1 MALYETASSRLD
13 RLIQDSLQPDAAFL
27 GQVGRAVHEVCA
39 FLREQCFAARPPPR
53 PRVLKVVKGGS
64 SGKGTALR
72 GRSDAD
78 LVVFLSCFKGYKD
91 QEENR
96 TEIIWEIRRMLEKCQ
111 QEKRFEVI
119 IEVSRWE
126 NPRVLSFQLRSRML
140 EESIDF
146 DVLPAYDPLGQHVS
160 GYKPSPDVYLD
171 LIGSCSRGGEF
182 STCFTEL
189 QRDFVMDR
197 PTKVKSLIR
206 LVKHWYKKYVRPYKA
221 QLRQGESLPPQY
233 ALELLTIYTWEKGS
247 GETDFSMAKG
257 FRTVLELIQQYEQL
271 CVFWTIN
278 YGFEDEALGQ
288 YLQSQLRKRRPL
300 ILDPADPTG
309 IVGEGCRWDLIAEEA
324 KFCCIQRCCVD
335 TYGVPVQPW
344 DVSPEQTL
352 KGSKGVCVRSV
363 AKHEARKQKA
373 AELQP
378 VLVSSYSIPAL
389 APQELEKQ
397 PSFCSIL

>member
-288 YLQSQLRKRRPL
+288 YLQSQLRKRSLNKP
-300 ILDPADPTG
+300 
-309 IVGEGCRWDLIAEEA
+309 
-324 KFCCIQRCCVD
+324 
-335 TYGVPVQPW
+335 
-344 DVSPEQTL
+344 
-352 KGSKGVCVRSV
+352 SKGARESV
-363 AKHEARKQKA
+363 FALWLSMKHENRKLQNFSLCWSLPTASLPWPHKSWKSNPPFA
-373 AELQP
+373 A
-378 VLVSSYSIPAL
+378 YSERTL
-389 APQELEKQ
+389 SL
-397 PSFCSIL
+397 